1 MQSMYSIRKESYYT
15 YIKIGEKEWRK
26 DELASHI
33 GISPHTLQKRI
44 DAKWEVEELLSPP
57 KRTNTIKTILY
68 KGKETTFK
76 ELAKISGIDPSVLR
90 GRYNLGI
97 RDDDL
102 IKPVQELS
110 RTPVYVSLEDNTE
123 ELYNLARQYNIPE
136 EVMYQRHYNGKRGK
150 ELIAP
155 YKSKRS
161 KYDLY
166 TIGKVTK
173 TIKEHA
179 LENKL
184 DPDTLLRRIN
194 EDWEPEKLLAPF
206 GTRFGKEKVLFRG
219 DYYYANELS
228 AKLSIPMPTVRRW
241 INKDK
246 DIEKMLRQ
254 RQDKEKERDC

>member
-1 MQSMYSIRKESYYT
+1 
-15 YIKIGEKEWRK
+15 
-26 DELASHI
+26 
-33 GISPHTLQKRI
+33 
-44 DAKWEVEELLSPP
+44 
-57 KRTNTIKTILY
+57 
-68 KGKETTFK
+68 
-76 ELAKISGIDPSVLR
+76 
-90 GRYNLGI
+90 
-97 RDDDL
+97 
-102 IKPVQELS
+102 
-110 RTPVYVSLEDNTE
+110 
-123 ELYNLARQYNIPE
+123 
-136 EVMYQRHYNGKRGK
+136 MYQRHYNGKRGK

-161 KYDLY
+161 KHDLY